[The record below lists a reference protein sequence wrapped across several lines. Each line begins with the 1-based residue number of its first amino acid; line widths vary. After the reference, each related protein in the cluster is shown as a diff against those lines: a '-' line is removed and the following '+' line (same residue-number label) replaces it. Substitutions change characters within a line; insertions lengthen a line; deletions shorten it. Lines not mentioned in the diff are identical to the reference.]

1 MSFIGS
7 LAAVGTAV
15 AESAGVAGL
24 STGTA
29 ALLGA
34 GTMAAGGAGLGAATS
49 AAMGGDP
56 GQGAMMGAITAPLL
70 APLAPAA
77 GVGGAAAENVAT
89 NVGTNVAT
97 NVGTNVAENVGA
109 NAATQ
114 GGIQALGQ
122 GAEQTALQTGTRLA
136 PYAVQN
142 VVPQAV
148 TNTAATQALG
158 QGAEQTA
165 LQTGTRLAPFT
176 AQNFVPQTFK
186 NTAEAALTKLPEVGW
201 GQSLVGNA
209 FNTPVTGTMAK
220 IGGSALEQG
229 VYGAGIGGLSS
240 AATGQDVGKGMGTGF
255 LGGAIGGAGQG
266 ALAGQAGA
274 TGTLGKIG
282 TFAAEHP
289 TITSAAIGMPVTMGL
304 NAMNSGPS
312 IEDTRNAAN
321 ASDRAQFLKYLR
333 AYRPSLAPGYAAGGI
348 TDLDGYMSNAQNI
361 PNANEVADPEGYPTD
376 SIKMMASGGLSS
388 LFPGG
393 QGGADWMAKNSLPGM
408 IFGWKGASDVPLI
421 GSMFNDPNT
430 ASLSPEEKKKLMA
443 MAAAQGQPAP
453 TQAMA
458 HGGIA
463 DLGGYR
469 SGGSPNLLHG
479 PGTGV
484 SDDIPATIEGK
495 QPARLAAGE
504 YVVPSR
510 IVSELGNGSTD
521 AGAKRLDAMVQKI
534 NAGRAKTL
542 GGKKYAADTRA
553 YKHLPV

>member
-1 MSFIGS
+1 MAFIDA
-7 LAAVGTAV
+7 LVLVGTTV
-15 AESAGVAGL
+15 AGSAGITGL
-24 STGTA
+24 GTGTA

-56 GQGAMMGAITAPLL
+56 GQGALMGAVTAPLL

-89 NVGTNVAT
+89 NVGANVAE

-122 GAEQTALQTGTRLA
+122 TGTQAIA
-136 PYAVQN
+136 PYGI
-142 VVPQAV
+142 
-148 TNTAATQALG
+148 QALG

-165 LQTGTRLAPFT
+165 LQTGTRLAPYA
-176 AQNFVPQTFK
+176 AQNVVPQAVT
-186 NTAEAALTKLPEVGW
+186 NTAETALTKLPEVGW

-266 ALAGQAGA
+266 ALAGQAGV

-289 TITSAAIGMPVTMGL
+289 NITSAAIGMPVTMGL
-304 NAMNSGPS
+304 NAMTSGPS
-312 IEDTRNAAN
+312 AEDDLNAAN
-321 ASDRAQFLKYLR
+321 ASDRAQYLKYLR
-333 AYRPSLAPGYAAGGI
+333 AYRPSLSPGYAAGGI

-361 PNANEVADPEGYPTD
+361 PNSNEVADPEGYPTG
-376 SIKMMASGGLSS
+376 SVKMMAGGGLSS

-393 QGGADWMAKNSLPGM
+393 QGGADWLAKNSLPGM
-408 IFGWKGASDVPLI
+408 IFGWEGAHDIPLI
-421 GSMFNDPNT
+421 GGMFNDPNT
-430 ASLSPEEKKKLMA
+430 ASLSPEEKKKLLE
-443 MAAAQGQPAP
+443 MAAAQGQPVPA
-453 TQAMA
+453 QAMA
-458 HGGIA
+458 SGGIA
-463 DLGGYR
+463 DLGGY
-469 SGGSPNLLHG
+469 SKGGNLLAG
-479 PGTGV
+479 PGDGV
-484 SDDIPATIEGK
+484 SDDIPASIAGK